1 MRTRDTLSF
10 LLVLAAAC
18 APADDAATTAD
29 EAQDAAP
36 STSVVPP
43 VSDNSAIAGSYASE
57 LNVEP
62 SVMTRTESGLYYQ
75 DIATGEGPAVQAGQT
90 IRVHYTGWL
99 PDGAKFDSSRDR
111 NEPFEVTV
119 GVGNVIP
126 GWDEGLQGMQVGGQR
141 KLVIPP
147 DLAYGDRGAGG
158 VIPPGATLVFDVE
171 LLEIV
176 PQ

>member
-1 MRTRDTLSF
+1 MRTRGTLS
-10 LLVLAAAC
+10 LVLALAAAC
-18 APADDAATTAD
+18 APADDAARTAEGAED
-29 EAQDAAP
+29 TASSE
-36 STSVVPP
+36 VPA
-43 VSDNSAIAGSYASE
+43 SDNSAIAGSYASE
-57 LNVEP
+57 LNVDLA
-62 SVMTRTESGLYYQ
+62 VMTRTQSGLYYQ

-90 IRVHYTGWL
+90 VRVHYTGWL
-99 PDGAKFDSSRDR
+99 PDGTKFDSSRDR
-111 NEPFEVTV
+111 NEPLEVTV

-147 DLAYGDRGAGG
+147 NLAYGDRGAGG

-171 LLEIV
+171 LVEIA

>member
-1 MRTRDTLSF
+1 MPTRRGLAF

-18 APADDAATTAD
+18 APADDAASTAD
-29 EAQDAAP
+29 GAQDAAQP
-36 STSVVPP
+36 AAAEPQA
-43 VSDNSAIAGSYASE
+43 SAIAGSYASE
-57 LNVEP
+57 LNVDP
-62 SVMTRTESGLYYQ
+62 SAMTRTESGLYYQ
-75 DIATGEGPAVQAGQT
+75 DIVTGEGPAVQAGQT
-90 IRVHYTGWL
+90 VRVHYTGWL
-99 PDGAKFDSSRDR
+99 PDGTEFDSSRNR
-111 NEPFEVTV
+111 NEHLEVTV

-147 DLAYGDRGAGG
+147 NLAYGDRGAGG

-176 PQ
+176 PL